1 MHLRRRRHTIA
12 LAAVL
17 LAVTLGSTACG
28 SSDGA
33 GYGADDTSAAGGTS
47 GGDAVSIAGFAF
59 DPSSSSV
66 SVGTTVTWTN
76 ADGATHTVSADDGSF
91 DSSKLGNG
99 DTFTHSFDAVGTF
112 SYHCEIHS
120 SMTGSIVVTA

>member
-12 LAAVL
+12 LAAAL

-33 GYGADDTSAAGGTS
+33 GYGADGTSAAGGTS
-47 GGDAVSIAGFAF
+47 DGDAVSIAGFAF

-76 ADGATHTVSADDGSF
+76 TDGATHTVTADDGSF
-91 DSSKLGNG
+91 DSGKLGNG
-99 DTFTHSFDAVGTF
+99 ETFTHSFDAVGTF

-120 SMTGSIVVTA
+120 SMTGSIVVAA